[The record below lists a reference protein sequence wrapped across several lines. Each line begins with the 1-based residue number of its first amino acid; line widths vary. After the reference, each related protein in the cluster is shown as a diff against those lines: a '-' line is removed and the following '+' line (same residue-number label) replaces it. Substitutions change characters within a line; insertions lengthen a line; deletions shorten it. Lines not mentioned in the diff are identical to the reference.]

1 MEFTRLFE
9 PVTIN
14 GVRIK
19 NRIVMPAMGLAYT
32 DRYEF
37 NERYR
42 AFYRERAHGGVGLMI
57 IGPVAIDMVGSAPFM
72 PGLFLDKHIE
82 PLKKFNDEM
91 HRTTDVKLGT
101 QLFHMGRNA
110 FSIFTGLQPIGPSPV
125 KSTISNEMPREMNRD
140 DIEEVKE
147 SFARGATRA
156 RDAGFDYIEILGCTG
171 YLISQFLSPLTNHR
185 TDEYGGTLENR
196 MRFGLE
202 VIRAVREA
210 AGKESFVGIRV
221 AGNDFLE
228 GGHTGTES
236 ALFCA
241 EAEKAG
247 VDAINVTGGWHETNI
262 PQLTTDVPPGTYLYL
277 ARGIKEKVSIPVFAS
292 NRLGDPCVAERAL
305 RSGSCD
311 LVCWGR
317 PLIADPDLPNKA
329 REGRLDEAVF
339 CMACNQG
346 CFDSIFLGTSVCCV
360 LNPRV
365 GREHE
370 TKLKKTRRPKK
381 ILVAGG
387 GPAGMEFALIAAQ
400 RGHRVI
406 LYEKQKTL
414 GGQINLAMTPP
425 RKAEM
430 GKITETL
437 SNLMRKA
444 GVEVKTGRPLT
455 AGRVKQINPD
465 ILVVATGA
473 VPSRIQVK
481 GIDKAHVASAWDI
494 LTEKVPSIGSSVV
507 IVGGSATGCETAH
520 YIAALGT
527 PPPDALAFLMYHH
540 AETPGQTMKLFH
552 SSGRT
557 ITIIEM
563 AEKIAANVG
572 KTARWSLLKS
582 LRLMG
587 VSLCTETRLLEI
599 KDHEVIVETRHG
611 QNTIPASTVV
621 LATGVRSENS
631 LAADLGK
638 SGIKIITLGDARSPR
653 KITDAIRE
661 GFDEAMKI

>member
-14 GVRIK
+14 GVCIK

-32 DRYEF
+32 DHYEF

-57 IGPVAIDMVGSAPFM
+57 IGPVAIDRVGSAPFM
-72 PGLFLDKHIE
+72 PGLFLDSHIE
-82 PLKKFNDEM
+82 PLKKFNDEL
-91 HRTTDVKLGT
+91 HRATDVKLGT

-110 FSIFTGLQPIGPSPV
+110 FSIFTGLQPIAPSPV
-125 KSTISNEMPREMNRD
+125 ESTISNEMPREMSRD
-140 DIEEVKE
+140 DIEEVKA
-147 SFARGATRA
+147 SFARGAMRA
-156 RDAGFDYIEILGCTG
+156 RNAGFDYIEILGCTG

-185 TDEYGGTLENR
+185 TDEYGGSLENR

-202 VIRAVREA
+202 VISAVRQTI
-210 AGKESFVGIRV
+210 GNESFIGIRI

-228 GGHTGTES
+228 GGHTNSES
-236 ALFCA
+236 ARFCA

-247 VDAINVTGGWHETNI
+247 VDAINVTGGWHETSI

-277 ARGIKEKVSIPVFAS
+277 ARGIREKVSIPVFAS

-305 RSGSCD
+305 RSGFCD
-311 LVCWGR
+311 MVCWGR
-317 PLIADPDLPNKA
+317 PLIADPDLPNKT

-360 LNPRV
+360 LNPRA
-365 GREHE
+365 GRENE
-370 TKLKKTRRPKK
+370 TALKKTRKPKK

-387 GPAGMEFALIAAQ
+387 GPAGMEFALIAAR
-400 RGHRVI
+400 RGHSVM

-437 SNLMRKA
+437 SSLMSKA
-444 GVEVKTGRPLT
+444 GVSVKTGRPLT

-473 VPSRIQVK
+473 VPSRIEVR
-481 GIDKAHVASAWDI
+481 GIDKAHVVSAWEI
-494 LTEKVPSIGSSVV
+494 LQGKVPTIRSDVV

-520 YIAALGT
+520 YIAAMGT
-527 PPPDALAFLMYHH
+527 PPPEALSFLMYHH
-540 AETPGQTMKLFH
+540 AETPETIMKLFH
-552 SSGRT
+552 SGGRT
-557 ITIIEM
+557 ITIIDM
-563 AEKIAANVG
+563 AEKIATNVG

-587 VSLCTETRLLEI
+587 VSMYTETRLLEI
-599 KDHEVIVETRHG
+599 TDHEVIVETKQG
-611 QNTIPASTVV
+611 EKTIPASTVV
-621 LATGVRSENS
+621 LATGVRSESS
-631 LAADLGK
+631 LATDLGE

-661 GFDEAMKI
+661 GFDEAMKA